1 VKFVDVACR
10 ARLFARDL
18 FAKRSHLVATHARHL
33 LRNEDGDALTSLFS
47 MATAMPVAVGFSFL
61 TMQLFQSSY
70 HRDMVDHGASIA
82 ADALTKS
89 LCSNSKDFGGVPRGV
104 FAGNRQQYVETRVRS
119 QLALVAPQDKC
130 RVSAKPGKSLATTPD
145 PGSLPMDV
153 EVSCDAPCTFP
164 FAAQILCDG
173 SPRHLTL
180 TASQSAVAMGCDAGE
195 GW

>member
-1 VKFVDVACR
+1 MKALVGRVER
-10 ARLFARDL
+10 RL
-18 FAKRSHLVATHARHL
+18 RHL
-33 LRNEDGDALTSLFS
+33 LRDERGSALTNLFS

-89 LCSNSKDFGGVPRGV
+89 LCSNSKDFGGVPRGA
-104 FAGNRQQYVETRVRS
+104 FAGARRQYVEDRVRS
-119 QLALVAPQDKC
+119 RLSLVVPGEKC
-130 RVSAKPGKSLATTPD
+130 RVNVKPPKATSVTPD
-145 PGSLPMDV
+145 PGSIPMDV
-153 EVSCDAPCTFP
+153 EVSCDAPCSFP
-164 FAAQILCDG
+164 FAAQVLCTG

-180 TASQSAVAMGCDAGE
+180 TASQTAVAMGCDAGE